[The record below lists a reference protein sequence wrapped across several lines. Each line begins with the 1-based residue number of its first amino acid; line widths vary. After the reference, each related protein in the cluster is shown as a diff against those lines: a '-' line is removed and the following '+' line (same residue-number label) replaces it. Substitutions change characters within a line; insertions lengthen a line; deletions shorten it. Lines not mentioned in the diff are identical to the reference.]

1 MLKFHLWLTEHDCLG
16 QTMLSC
22 MSRIGSQNRNSLSML
37 PKNKIDGLFKQVQVA
52 VKLFF
57 KVQSQHKTHLP
68 DSVFASI

>member
-16 QTMLSC
+16 QTMLCC

-37 PKNKIDGLFKQVQVA
+37 PKNKIDGLLKQVQVA

>member
-1 MLKFHLWLTEHDCLG
+1 
-16 QTMLSC
+16 
-22 MSRIGSQNRNSLSML
+22 ML
-37 PKNKIDGLFKQVQVA
+37 PKNKIDELFKQVQVA